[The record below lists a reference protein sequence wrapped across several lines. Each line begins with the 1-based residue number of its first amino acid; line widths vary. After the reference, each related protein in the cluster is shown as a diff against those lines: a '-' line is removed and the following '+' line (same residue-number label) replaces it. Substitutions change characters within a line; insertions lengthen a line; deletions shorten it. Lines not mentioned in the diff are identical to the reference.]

1 MTYNRR
7 VKRLPAG
14 WDGVCRVEGEPGDWP
29 CRVDDISMLG
39 LGITLMHPSP
49 AQLAGRRIAVDV
61 PAVARLEGVITH
73 AESILGGAVHVGIV
87 FSEGAP
93 PSGVAAPPGAIGDR
107 SGR

>member
-14 WDGVCRVEGEPGDWP
+14 WDGVCRIEGEPGEWS

-39 LGITLMHPSP
+39 LGITLMHASP

-61 PAVARLEGVITH
+61 PAVAQLEGEITH
-73 AESILGGAVHVGIV
+73 AEPILGGAVHIGVV
-87 FSEGAP
+87 FSEG
-93 PSGVAAPPGAIGDR
+93 PSPRAAAAPQSAMGER
-107 SGR
+107 SGS